1 MYDPKSLKAEEFISH
16 DEIMDTLA
24 YAEKNKHNAE
34 LIDQIIE
41 KAKLWKGLDHREA
54 SVLLACD
61 LPDRN
66 ERIFKLAEQLKKD
79 FYDKKNILRF
89 FISAEHIEQLKTYI
103 DFLEYYQNNS
113 DTESLQEI
121 CIEMAGTLE
130 NISANTFYIH

>member
-24 YAEKNKHNAE
+24 YAEQNKHNAE
-34 LIDQIIE
+34 LIDRVIE

-66 ERIFKLAEQLKKD
+66 ERIFKLAEQLKKI
-79 FYDKKNILRF
+79 FTATALFCSRRCICRITVSTGAFTALTT
-89 FISAEHIEQLKTYI
+89 LKT
-103 DFLEYYQNNS
+103 
-113 DTESLQEI
+113 
-121 CIEMAGTLE
+121 
-130 NISANTFYIH
+130 NIFRVKN